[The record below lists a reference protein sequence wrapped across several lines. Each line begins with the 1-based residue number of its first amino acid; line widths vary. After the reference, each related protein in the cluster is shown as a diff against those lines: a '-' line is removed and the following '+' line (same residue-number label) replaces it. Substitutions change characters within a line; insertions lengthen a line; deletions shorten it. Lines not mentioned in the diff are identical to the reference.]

1 MQNKKSAFAIALVA
15 ILAVVGTTARAGTPE
30 EFVEQYMTSL
40 QTDGFTSIPNY
51 IHPAELIRFKEM
63 LMPLFRKEAAAGKKE
78 ITQGLFGPDATLAS
92 VEAMSPHDFMTG
104 MFRQFGDALDGIVF
118 KDAELLGSVREKD
131 VVHVV
136 SRVSVDGPKG
146 LKLRQM
152 EVVSVMPDG
161 DGWKLLL
168 SGSLEGIAAA
178 LSAQ

>member
-1 MQNKKSAFAIALVA
+1 MQNKKSFFAIALVA
-15 ILAVVGTTARAGTPE
+15 FLALGGTSARAGTPE
-30 EFVEQYMTSL
+30 EFVKEYMTSL
-40 QTDGFTSIPNY
+40 QTRGFASIPNY
-51 IHPAELIRFKEM
+51 IHPAELTRFKEM

-104 MFRQFGDALDGIVF
+104 MFGQLGDVLNDIVF

-146 LKLRQM
+146 LKLQQM

-161 DGWKLLL
+161 DGWKLML